1 MLKFLAN
8 IEFGFSHDFNAK
20 GLMMFWS
27 NVIKWRMCIG
37 IYAAFVHAFWQMYYV
52 RTLLTEY
59 SLSPALVK
67 IELNCDLNDEYIEL
81 VNFDFLGTT

>member
-1 MLKFLAN
+1 
-8 IEFGFSHDFNAK
+8 
-20 GLMMFWS
+20 
-27 NVIKWRMCIG
+27 MCIG